1 MSNMKTLLVTE
12 HDDLEIHHYY
22 SVENRFY
29 IIDSDNIEKN
39 GPKFHDMG
47 DTLFACSII
56 PEMVSNDS
64 TIEKMSIMNENG
76 KEEFKYSMRVGTP
89 QHSEYVLSSR
99 SSTVI
104 MDLYKRILKLR
115 YSEIEDYLEEHPEY
129 EI

>member
-1 MSNMKTLLVTE
+1 MSNLKTLLITE

-22 SVENRFY
+22 SMENRAY
-29 IIDSDNIEKN
+29 TPRDEDGIEKN

-76 KEEFKYSMRVGTP
+76 KEEPKYSMRVGTP
-89 QHSEYVLSSR
+89 QHSEYVLSS
-99 SSTVI
+99 VLAECI
-104 MDLYKRILKLR
+104 
-115 YSEIEDYLEEHPEY
+115 
-129 EI
+129 